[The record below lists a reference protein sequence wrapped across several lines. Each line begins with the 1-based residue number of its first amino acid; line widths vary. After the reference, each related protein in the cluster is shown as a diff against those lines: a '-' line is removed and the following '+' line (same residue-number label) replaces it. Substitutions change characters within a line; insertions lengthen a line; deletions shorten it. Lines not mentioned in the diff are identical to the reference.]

1 MKLTIEQ
8 KKGQEVFFKIISEA
22 WENEEFKKTL
32 LETPDE
38 ALEKFFGRK
47 PPISKKIKV
56 SDQSDPDYLYIN
68 IPIKPQK
75 KDEKLDNNSD
85 DVVIKGKKG
94 QIMTDYE
101 GLYDSLNETRIK
113 KDFSSDEMNKRVPDN
128 QNLNTFSEEIKK

>member
-8 KKGQEVFFKIISEA
+8 KKGQEVFFKIISKA

-56 SDQSDPDYLYIN
+56 TDQSDPDYLYIN
-68 IPIKPQK
+68 IPVKPQK
-75 KDEKLDNNSD
+75 KDEKFDNNSYNTL
-85 DVVIKGKKG
+85 VKSKQS

-101 GLYDSLNETRIK
+101 GLYDSINKIK
-113 KDFSSDEMNKRVPDN
+113 K
-128 QNLNTFSEEIKK
+128 